1 MRLFMAALIVVASP
15 LEAREPTWT
24 CAMHPQVHE
33 HAAGTC
39 PICGMPLVEADVEG
53 PRVPHQRVGSGTAW
67 QPDAT
72 PMRMAH
78 LRLGSWT
85 LMVHGAASAGWDA
98 QAGPRGGGRGVS
110 TNWLMAMGEHPLLG
124 GDLTLRSMLSLEPAT
139 IPGAG
144 FPELLQTGEFYNGVH
159 LHDTQHPHDLF
170 MELAVDYRRPLT
182 DWLGF
187 ELYGGPAGEP
197 ALGPVAFMHR
207 ASAQDDPFPP
217 IGHHWQDSTHVTF
230 GVVTAGLYTRELKL
244 EWSWFNGR
252 EPDQDRWNFDLRP
265 FDSFSVRLSAVPEEH
280 VALQLSY
287 GNLASP
293 EPPAAQGVV
302 LGVSRVTAS
311 LQVSAAGVDAT
322 ALWGRNLELT
332 PLDSFLLEGRVSL
345 TARDSLFARL
355 ERVDKTAHDLGIT
368 GVPLFTVFTVHE
380 AALGA
385 SHRLPPL
392 GPVWLGVGARGALA
406 FVPAA
411 LDPFYGGRVQP
422 GAYLYLLAGL
432 VEAPA
437 HAH

>member
-1 MRLFMAALIVVASP
+1 MRVFMAALAVAASS
-15 LEAREPTWT
+15 LHAQQRTWT

-33 HAAGTC
+33 HAPGSC
-39 PICGMPLVEADVEG
+39 PICGMPLLEEDVPG
-53 PRVPHQRVGSGTAW
+53 PRVPHQRTGSGTAW

-72 PMRMAH
+72 PARMAH
-78 LRLGSWT
+78 AQLGSWT
-85 LMVHGAASAGWDA
+85 VMVHGAASLGWDG
-98 QAGPRGGGRGVS
+98 QAGRRGGSRAVS

-124 GDLTLRSMLSLEPAT
+124 GDLSLRSMVSLEPAT

-144 FPELLQTGEFYNGVH
+144 FPELLQTGEVFDGVH

-170 MELAVDYRRPLT
+170 MELAVDYRRPLSS
-182 DWLGF
+182 WVGF
-187 ELYGGPAGEP
+187 ELYGGPVGEP

-230 GVVTAGLYTRELKL
+230 GVVTAGLYTSELKL
-244 EWSWFNGR
+244 EASWFNGR

-280 VALQLSY
+280 VAVQVSY

-293 EPPAAQGVV
+293 EPPPLQGAV

-311 LQVSAAGVDAT
+311 VQVSAAGVDAT
-322 ALWGRNLELT
+322 AVWGRNLEFT
-332 PLDSFLLEGRVSL
+332 PLDSVLLEGRYSL
-345 TARDSLFARL
+345 TPRDSLFARL
-355 ERVDKTAHDLGIT
+355 ERVDKTAHDLVVA
-368 GVPLFTVFTVHE
+368 GVPIVTAFTVHE

-385 SHRLPPL
+385 SHRFAPL
-392 GPVWLGVGARGALA
+392 GPVWVGVGARGALA

-411 LDPFYGGRVQP
+411 LESLYGGSVQP
-422 GAYLYLLAGL
+422 GGYVYLLAGL
-432 VEAPA
+432 TEARA